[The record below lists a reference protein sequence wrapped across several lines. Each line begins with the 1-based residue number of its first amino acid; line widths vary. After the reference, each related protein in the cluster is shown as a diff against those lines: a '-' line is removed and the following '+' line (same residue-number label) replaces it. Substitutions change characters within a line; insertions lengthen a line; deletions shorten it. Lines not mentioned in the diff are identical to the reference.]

1 MIKIFVRKQMD
12 LDREDAS
19 SLKGGVSDVTSEA
32 AGAVILAES
41 SLTVPDENKNGESN
55 SSSESGLEVDRG
67 SVGNGSRGSEGE
79 REFDPAEMV
88 RRISQ
93 KTFLSTSKSIA
104 IVFRVA

>member
-1 MIKIFVRKQMD
+1 MVIIFVRKQMD
-12 LDREDAS
+12 LDREDAF
-19 SLKGGVSDVTSEA
+19 SLRGGASDVTSEV

-41 SLTVPDENKNGESN
+41 SLAVPDENKNGESN

-88 RRISQ
+88 RSH
-93 KTFLSTSKSIA
+93 LSKPYHP
-104 IVFRVA
+104 